1 MKILQ
6 INTVYPQGSTGKIAE
21 GIHNLCMEQGID
33 CTVAYRYHSSRVI
46 PTDAKAISSYLDCHI
61 HNRLYRWTMMQ
72 GCFSYFKTKKFLR
85 WVKNYQPDI
94 IHLHNIH
101 GSYINHRLLFR
112 YLKKHQ
118 QSVVWTLHDCWAFTG
133 GCAYYD
139 MAKCEKWKTEC
150 SKCPQRCGL
159 LDTSKWMHKLKKSW
173 FTGIQNM
180 VLVANSKWTAQQ
192 AQTSYL
198 KDYPIRVIYNGINLS
213 VFQPTD
219 NAFRQH
225 YNLEGKKIVLGVAF
239 DWGTRKGLDV
249 FIELSKRLPESYKI
263 VLVGTNDSIDQ
274 ELPKNILSIHRTQD
288 AQELAEIYT
297 AADLFVNPTR
307 EESFGLVNIEAL
319 ACGTPGITFRTG
331 GSPEW
336 YDDRC
341 GLVVDKDDIDTLE
354 REIVRVCETKS
365 YDESSCMEFA
375 KRFNMYDR
383 YQEYIDL
390 YKEILRDRATTS

>member
-6 INTVYPQGSTGKIAE
+6 INSVYPQGSTGKIAE
-21 GIHNLCMEQGID
+21 GIHNLCVEQGIE
-33 CTVAYRYHSSRVI
+33 CTVAYRYHESRDI
-46 PTDAKAISSYLDCHI
+46 PTDTKTISSYLDCHI
-61 HNRLYRWTMMQ
+61 HNRLYRWTMLQ

-85 WVKNYQPDI
+85 WVKKYQPDI

-101 GSYINHRLLFR
+101 GSYINHRLLFH
-112 YLKKHQ
+112 YLKNHQ
-118 QSVVWTLHDCWAFTG
+118 QSVVWTLHDCWPFTG
-133 GCAYYD
+133 WCAHYD
-139 MAKCEKWKTEC
+139 GVKCEKWKTEC
-150 SKCPQRCGL
+150 SKCPQCCGL
-159 LDTSKWMHKLKKSW
+159 LDNSKWMHKLKKAW

-192 AQTSYL
+192 AQMSYL
-198 KDYPIRVIYNGINLS
+198 KDYPTRVIYNGIDLS
-213 VFQPTD
+213 VFQPTE
-219 NAFRQH
+219 NTFRQR

-331 GSPEW
+331 GSPEC